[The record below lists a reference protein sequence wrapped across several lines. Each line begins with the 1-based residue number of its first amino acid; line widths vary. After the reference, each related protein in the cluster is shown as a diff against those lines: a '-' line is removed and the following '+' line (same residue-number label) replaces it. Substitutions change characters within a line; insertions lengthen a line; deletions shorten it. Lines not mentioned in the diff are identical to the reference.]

1 MKGAPEAFC
10 RRSAVFLDHIG
21 AMSRLICHKPDA
33 RRPLGLRSPAGP
45 TTDLVTKPR
54 AFRPYTGPRGDP
66 YPAFDEPG
74 GDRCAFFLRSPL
86 RSSAPLQR
94 CECFTGDTSWLAPL
108 ATAAE
113 EDGEQLYFRIGPSW
127 ASGWAARKVVVTL
140 GQPHQRG
147 EGLVVPLSWRATDLP
162 GLFPVLDGDIELLP
176 LGQDRCRVSLSA
188 SYVPPLGELGR
199 RLNRAIL
206 HRVAKSTS
214 AFFSGQGFQES

>member
-1 MKGAPEAFC
+1 MRFLLEESSEVERPFA
-10 RRSAVFLDHIG
+10 AV
-21 AMSRLICHKPDA
+21 R
-33 RRPLGLRSPAGP
+33 
-45 TTDLVTKPR
+45 
-54 AFRPYTGPRGDP
+54 
-66 YPAFDEPG
+66 
-74 GDRCAFFLRSPL
+74 
-86 RSSAPLQR
+86 
-94 CECFTGDTSWLAPL
+94 ECFTGDTSWFAPL

-199 RLNRAIL
+199 RLDRAIL
-206 HRVAKSTS
+206 HRVAKSTARS
-214 AFFSGQGFQES
+214 FLARVSRSLEADHLVAPGDIAEEAER